1 MTTSSEDVLLQMG
14 EVRYKKGDGTLYV
27 MNERVA
33 WMAEHR
39 DTVTVSHRYADIKTQ
54 KISPEGK
61 PKVQLQVVLHD
72 GNTSTF
78 HFVNRQGQAAMLADR
93 DKVKEL
99 LQQLL
104 PNFKRKVDKDLED
117 KNRILVE
124 NPNLL
129 QLYKDLVI
137 TKVLTSDEFWATHAK
152 DHALK
157 KMGKSQEIGVSGAF
171 LADIKPQTD
180 GCNGLKYNLTSD
192 VIHCIF
198 KTYPAVKRKHFE
210 NVPSK
215 MPEAEFWTKFFQ
227 SHYFHRDRLT
237 AGTKDI
243 FTECGKIDDQ
253 ALKAAVQQGAGDPL
267 LDLKKFEDVPLEEGF
282 GSVAGDRNVV
292 NSGNIVHQN
301 MIKRFNQHSIMVL
314 KTCANVTSAPSNM
327 TNGTNNANGPVSQ
340 SAYTNGMNGKA
351 QATAT
356 ATKNS
361 ADQVDKDEPQSKK
374 QRLMEKIHYEDLGDP
389 LLEGNDDPANGEKA
403 KSKQFE
409 LSKVERY
416 LNGPVQNSMYDN
428 HNDPMSL
435 EEVQYKLVRNSE
447 SWLNRNVQR
456 TFICS
461 KAAVNA
467 LGELSPG
474 GSMMRGFQEQSAGQ
488 LVPNDFQRELRHL
501 YLSLSE
507 LLKHFWSC
515 FPPTS
520 EELEA
525 KLQRMHETLQ
535 RFKMAKLVPFENR
548 AMHELSPLRSSLT
561 QHLNQLLRTA
571 NSKFATWKERKLRN
585 TR

>member
-27 MNERVA
+27 MNERLA

-78 HFVNRQGQAAMLADR
+78 HFVNRNGQKAMVADR

-99 LQQLL
+99 LQKLL
-104 PNFKRKVDKDLED
+104 PSFKRKVDKDLED
-117 KNRILVE
+117 KNRILME

-157 KMGKSQEIGVSGAF
+157 KVGKNQEIGVSGAF

-215 MPEAEFWTKFFQ
+215 MTEAEFWTKFFQ

-267 LDLKKFEDVPLEEGF
+267 LDLKNFEDVPLEEGF

-314 KTCANVTSAPSNM
+314 KTCANVNNALPSM
-327 TNGTNNANGPVSQ
+327 SNGTNIANGPVPQ
-340 SAYTNGMNGKA
+340 SAYTNGINGKGS
-351 QATAT
+351 
-356 ATKNS
+356 KHS
-361 ADQVDKDEPQSKK
+361 SESLPKSKDEPPTKK
-374 QRLMEKIHYEDLGDP
+374 QRLIEKIHFEDLGDP
-389 LLEGNDDPANGEKA
+389 LLDPDENTTDGPNKT
-403 KSKQFE
+403 KQVE
-409 LSKVERY
+409 LAKVERY
-416 LNGPVQNSMYDN
+416 LNGPIQNQMYDS
-428 HNDPMSL
+428 HNDVLSL
-435 EEVQYKLVRNSE
+435 DEVQYKLVRNSE
-447 SWLNRNVQR
+447 SWLDRSAQR
-456 TFICS
+456 EVISS
-461 KAAVNA
+461 KSAVNA

-474 GSMMRGFQEQSAGQ
+474 GSLMRGFQEQSAGQ
-488 LVPNDFQRELRHL
+488 LVPRDFQRDLRHL

-507 LLKHFWSC
+507 LLKHFWNC
-515 FPPTS
+515 FPPTT

-561 QHLNQLLRTA
+561 QHMNLLLRTA
-571 NSKFATWKERKLRN
+571 NSKYATWKERKLRN
-585 TR
+585 NR